1 MVKNDSTIKRVNIL
15 FFILSKLR
23 LVDEKLYFSIVIE
36 IYENNFTQNNLKYT
50 ITYSIFY
57 NLTISGS
64 LTRWPCAQSSEYI

>member
-1 MVKNDSTIKRVNIL
+1 MVKNDSTIKKTNIL

-50 ITYSIFY
+50 IMYSIFY

-64 LTRWPCAQSSEYI
+64 VTRWLYVQCGEYR

>member
-1 MVKNDSTIKRVNIL
+1 MVKNDSTIKIANRL

-50 ITYSIFY
+50 ITYFIFY
-57 NLTISGS
+57 NRPISVS
-64 LTRWPCAQSSEYI
+64 VTRWLYVQSSEYI